1 MMQDMHWFGLVGLL
15 VGLYTRAQGP
25 VISLVGGDR
34 RKSEGLQENIDGS
47 FNTQEK
53 ENTCSHHHSN

>member
-34 RKSEGLQENIDGS
+34 RKSEGI
-47 FNTQEK
+47 TRK
-53 ENTCSHHHSN
+53 Y